1 MKKQIL
7 SEQFRRMQKLAGI
20 LNENEDETVE
30 NKIQKFIDGGSKGT
44 LDLSNTSVTSL
55 PDNLKV
61 NKLNLS
67 DTPISS
73 LPKGLEVE
81 DILSLSNTK
90 ITSLPNDLKVDD
102 CLILLYG
109 TPIKSLPQNLTVG
122 MINLNGNRSLKSLPK
137 GLTVGSLNLSSTS
150 IASLPKDIK
159 VKDYL
164 DIWDTPL
171 NDKYTEEEIRKMA
184 PGVTGDI
191 FTNKNN

>member
-1 MKKQIL
+1 
-7 SEQFRRMQKLAGI
+7 
-20 LNENEDETVE
+20 
-30 NKIQKFIDGGSKGT
+30 
-44 LDLSNTSVTSL
+44 
-55 PDNLKV
+55 
-61 NKLNLS
+61 
-67 DTPISS
+67 
-73 LPKGLEVE
+73 
-81 DILSLSNTK
+81 
-90 ITSLPNDLKVDD
+90 
-102 CLILLYG
+102 
-109 TPIKSLPQNLTVG
+109 

-191 FTNKNN
+191 FTNKNH